1 MSLKTEETT
10 PIPEVGLNACFV
22 IMPFRGYYDG
32 YYREIYIP
40 AIQDAGLHP
49 LRGDSIFRPGSIVQQ
64 IWDFTKQAK
73 VMLADLSQRNPNVFY
88 ELGLAHA
95 ISKPVVLVTDN
106 IDDIPFDLR
115 ALRTIEYDTRQAK
128 WGDLLQSQITAA
140 ILEVLENPTAAIPA
154 AFLEVSETAAPLEVS
169 SIEQRLVNLEQQ
181 VTYLSKSGGT
191 IDLVSR
197 FSFPPGT
204 TIGAI
209 AEVIRA
215 NLRAGLPKE
224 AIRIALQN
232 NGFEEG
238 TINLGFMFAEA
249 GNFTSK
255 ED

>member
-1 MSLKTEETT
+1 MSIKTEETT
-10 PIPEVGLNACFV
+10 PLPEAGLNTCFV

-40 AIQDAGLHP
+40 AIQDAGLSA

-106 IDDIPFDLR
+106 IGDIPFDLR

-128 WGDLLQSQITAA
+128 WGDLLHRQITTA

-154 AFLEVSETAAPLEVS
+154 AFLEVSEAAAPLEVS

-181 VTYLSKSGGT
+181 VTYFTKSRGAA
-191 IDLVSR
+191 DLVSR

-215 NLRAGLPKE
+215 NLRAGIPKE
-224 AIRIALQN
+224 AIRIALQY
-232 NGFEEG
+232 NGFDES
-238 TINLGFMFAEA
+238 TINLGLMFAEA
-249 GNFTSK
+249 DNFATK
-255 ED
+255 EG